1 MADILFHV
9 GMKLVKTMTL
19 GLDLQT
25 LSDLIIS
32 NESRIMDSKNVRYY
46 NKMRVFHFTACIRYQ
61 VGPINL
67 LQYC

>member
-1 MADILFHV
+1 MSRHYSET
-9 GMKLVKTMTL
+9 LVC
-19 GLDLQT
+19 DLQT

-61 VGPINL
+61 VRLTIL
-67 LQYC
+67 S

>member
-1 MADILFHV
+1 M
-9 GMKLVKTMTL
+9 
-19 GLDLQT
+19 QT

-61 VGPINL
+61 VRLTIL
-67 LQYC
+67 S